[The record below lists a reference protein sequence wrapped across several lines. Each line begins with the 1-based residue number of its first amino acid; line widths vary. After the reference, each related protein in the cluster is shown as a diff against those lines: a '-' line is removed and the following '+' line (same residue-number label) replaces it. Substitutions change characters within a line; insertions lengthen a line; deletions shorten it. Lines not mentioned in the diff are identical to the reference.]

1 MESDHGLEKNL
12 GIRLELEFKSME
24 PDWIRT
30 PKKVTPLISATNTYI
45 NTIKTDI
52 ISATSVLDRV
62 IRTHLKELS

>member
-1 MESDHGLEKNL
+1 MESDHGLEKIL

-45 NTIKTDI
+45 NTIKTNI